1 MNKPV
6 RKSGLEPVGMFED
19 VVPVVAGQS
28 SAPITDTRKDP
39 MLSDIEASAMLPN
52 QQCPITP
59 ECRGRMHAFNTIT
72 RTIPDE
78 SGKPVQIKLQQ
89 LKCNKCQMI
98 AKGARVISGQGS
110 GNSRL
115 FNRVTG
121 KAEF

>member
-19 VVPVVAGQS
+19 VVPVVGQV
-28 SAPITDTRKDP
+28 SAPVTDSRTDP
-39 MLSDIEASAMLPN
+39 MLSEMEASAMLPN
-52 QQCPITP
+52 QQCPITQ

-72 RTIPDE
+72 RTVPDE
-78 SGKPVQIKLQQ
+78 SGKPVQVKLQQ
-89 LKCNKCQMI
+89 LKCNKCGKI
-98 AKGARVISGQGS
+98 AKGARVISGHGS

>member
-6 RKSGLEPVGMFED
+6 RKSGLEPAGMFED
-19 VVPVVAGQS
+19 VVPVTGQA
-28 SAPITDTRKDP
+28 SAPITDNKKDP
-39 MLSDIEASAMLPN
+39 MLSDMEASAMLPN
-52 QQCPITP
+52 QQCPITQ
-59 ECRGRMHAFNTIT
+59 ECRGRMHSFNIIT
-72 RTIPDE
+72 RTIQNE
-78 SGKPVQIKLQQ
+78 AGQPVQVKLQQ

-110 GNSRL
+110 ENSRL